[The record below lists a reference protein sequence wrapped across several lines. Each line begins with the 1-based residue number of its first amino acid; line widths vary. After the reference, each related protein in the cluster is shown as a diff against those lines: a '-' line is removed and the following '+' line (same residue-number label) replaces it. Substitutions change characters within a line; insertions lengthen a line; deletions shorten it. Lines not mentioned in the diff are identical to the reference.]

1 MTATSPTPGLSRGW
15 DAPASVRNRAR
26 PARPAAGLRAGLTR
40 LLLRT
45 GARLA
50 LVQSLVVVLAFVMA
64 GYFSHLAIDAISRE
78 QMRKVVM
85 GETVSLEA
93 EVRAKGGA
101 RLPHTVTKRT
111 QLWRGFSY
119 RLTGAGGTTVA
130 GDLPGRAFV
139 PGWSTP
145 CGQADGRRVCFL
157 AYTERMADGAVL
169 SVGQDMS
176 AADSQADAV
185 DRVLFVSGLIGVG
198 FCLAAS
204 YLFSRG
210 VWRRVASLVASAKA
224 VAGGRLDV
232 RVRAGGEAVRD
243 DIDELGAA
251 FDVMLDQLET
261 LVAQVRQVSTDIA
274 HDLRTPLTRVRQTL
288 EGLRGDLQG
297 GAAAPRKAV
306 DQIERDLD
314 EVLRIFAALLRL
326 AEIEGE
332 DYAVCEGPVDLAQLV
347 GRMAETYRPDIESSG
362 RTLAV
367 DAQPAVVRGDAQLIA
382 QAVANLLDNAL
393 RHTPP
398 GTPIAMSVRPAGR
411 SAELAVV
418 DRGAGVPAEY
428 REMVLRRFKRLE
440 ASRSGAGSGL
450 GLAIVA
456 AIARRHGAQLTLG
469 DAHPG
474 LSVVLAFPVRGA
486 A

>member
-1 MTATSPTPGLSRGW
+1 MTATSPAPGLSRGW
-15 DAPASVRNRAR
+15 AGPSSVRNRAR

-50 LVQSLVVVLAFVMA
+50 LVQSLVVVLAFVLA

-93 EVRAKGGA
+93 EFRAKGGA

-210 VWRRVASLVASAKA
+210 VWRRVESLVASAKA

-251 FDVMLDQLET
+251 FDAMLDRLET

-297 GAAAPRKAV
+297 GAAAPPKAV

-332 DYAVCEGPVDLAQLV
+332 DYAVCEGPIDLAQLV

-393 RHTPP
+393 RHPPP
-398 GTPIAMSVRPAGR
+398 GTPIAMSVRSAGR
-411 SAELAVV
+411 SVELAVV
-418 DRGAGVPAEY
+418 DRGAGVPAEC

-440 ASRSGAGSGL
+440 ASRSSAGSGL

-456 AIARRHGAQLTLG
+456 AIARRHGAQLILG

-474 LSVVLAFPVRGA
+474 LSVVLAFPGRSLA
-486 A
+486 